1 MNLNTKK
8 HFKNLLAKQANQI
21 EKTLILMGE
30 NRDLEEYYTNDIDL
44 QGIVDPMDRIS
55 NEQYKKQL
63 PWVGCSRD
71 QLFGR
76 DTINNAQEIWYN
88 SYWI

>member
-63 PWVGCSRD
+63 P
-71 QLFGR
+71 
-76 DTINNAQEIWYN
+76 
-88 SYWI
+88 